1 MANGNSASREQLSA
15 FMDGEL
21 DTGRADDVLKCCH
34 GGGGLADD
42 WDLYHC
48 IGDVLRSS
56 DMATHSGGLASVVG
70 ARLASEPHLI
80 AGRRAPVQAVRPK
93 FRGASIAAA
102 AAAVGA
108 VAFLVLPQWT
118 AQREQV
124 AAVPAVAPVASVAG
138 AATVTAPVMAPVSR
152 EYLAAHRQYA
162 GGLTMRVN
170 AESGK

>member
-1 MANGNSASREQLSA
+1 
-15 FMDGEL
+15 MDGEL
-21 DTGRADDVLKCCH
+21 DAARAEDVLKSCRNE
-34 GGGGLADD
+34 GEMAGD
-42 WDLYHC
+42 WDVYHC

-56 DMATHSGGLASVVG
+56 DMAAHIGGLATAVG
-70 ARLASEPHLI
+70 TRLAIEPYPL
-80 AGRRAPVQAVRPK
+80 VSRPSSSRPARML

-102 AAAVGA
+102 ASAVGA

-124 AAVPAVAPVASVAG
+124 ASAPPAVAVAPVVPTPN
-138 AATVTAPVMAPVSR
+138 AAIPAVAPVSR

-162 GGLTMRVN
+162 GGLNIRVN